1 MLQRRAV
8 SADDSHLAVFEVDGE
23 ELRAETCVPFAQ
35 VANDAAGIIDVVLKA
50 PSGRFVRVTTVV
62 DVPAGPGSP
71 HRGWYVAKVIDAFD
85 ANLLR
90 ESWAVQTEQPRARAS
105 RPLV

>member
-50 PSGRFVRVTTVV
+50 PSGRFVRVTTVA
-62 DVPAGPGSP
+62 DGPASP
-71 HRGWYVAKVIDAFD
+71 NSLHRGWYVAKVIDAFD
-85 ANLLR
+85 ANLLM
-90 ESWAVQTEQPRARAS
+90 ESWAVQTEQPRAQAS

>member
-8 SADDSHLAVFEVDGE
+8 SADDRHLAVFEVDGE
-23 ELRAETCVPFAQ
+23 ELTAETCVPFAQ
-35 VANDAAGIIDVVLKA
+35 VANAAAEIIDVVLRA
-50 PSGRFVRVTTVV
+50 PSGRFVRVTTVA
-62 DVPAGPGSP
+62 DVPDGTGSM

-90 ESWAVQTEQPRARAS
+90 ESWAVQTEQPQAQVAH
-105 RPLV
+105 PLV